1 MSKSKLGSTRWKS
14 SKKVLDGNL
23 LKKKILEKNRQIE
36 VHNLARK
43 EIEFSRFFSPVLS
56 FDI

>member
-1 MSKSKLGSTRWKS
+1 MKVVPKSFGWKPFE
-14 SKKVLDGNL
+14 
-23 LKKKILEKNRQIE
+23 KKKSEKKNRQIE

-56 FDI
+56 FGI